1 MTTRDNSTDLDA
13 CVEVANPWEERKG
26 RGRVSAL
33 ISALALLARSPRRF
47 FGGTRIDAGWWGPL
61 LFAGLA
67 SALGFLLNGLI
78 LFVLALLLPDAAF
91 DLVNRMELFDRQ
103 ADIPGLE
110 QDSFIRRILPFIG
123 LQLLLLLLPFV
134 FVVSLIGPLISAAFV
149 HLLLIVT
156 RSPRPEGFS
165 GTWIAACYAAGA
177 FLLSAVPLV
186 GDLLALVGSA
196 GLFAVG
202 LHALQGVR
210 VSRAVLLVSILPLLL
225 LVGALL
231 EFLLV
236 SRAV

>member
-1 MTTRDNSTDLDA
+1 MTTRDNSTGADA
-13 CVEVANPWEERKG
+13 CVEVVNPWEERKD

-33 ISALALLARSPRRF
+33 VSALILLARSPRGF
-47 FGGTRIDAGWWGPL
+47 FGGTSVDAGWWGPL

-67 SALGFLLNGLI
+67 SSLGFLLNGLI
-78 LFVLALLLPDAAF
+78 LFVLALVLPDAAF

-110 QDSFIRRILPFIG
+110 QDSFIRGILPFIG
-123 LQLLLLLLPFV
+123 LQILLLLLPFV
-134 FVVSLIGPLISAAFV
+134 FVVSLIGPLITAVFV

-156 RSPRPEGFS
+156 RSPRPEGFR

-196 GLFAVG
+196 GLFAIG
-202 LHALQGVR
+202 LRALQGVPVR
-210 VSRAVLLVSILPLLL
+210 RAVLLVSILPLLL

-236 SRAV
+236 SLAV